1 MTATFV
7 TRALY
12 GPPRPVL
19 VLSVSGEVDRAN
31 DDELRRQ
38 LRRIADART
47 NPYLREQYGC
57 RELAASV
64 VVDLREATF
73 VAGSALAH
81 LARERDG
88 SGRPLRLVV
97 GERGVVRR
105 ALTAAGLDGDVELYA
120 DVADAVLA
128 DATAAPD

>member
-19 VLSVSGEVDRAN
+19 VLAVSGEVDRGN

-38 LRRIADART
+38 LRRTADVRD
-47 NPYLREQYGC
+47 NPFFREQYGC
-57 RELAASV
+57 RELATAV

-73 VAGSALAH
+73 LAGNALASIAH
-81 LARERDG
+81 ERDG

-97 GERGVVRR
+97 GDRGVVRR
-105 ALTAAGLDGDVELYA
+105 ALAAAGLDDEVEIYD

-128 DATAAPD
+128 DVTAQD

>member
-1 MTATFV
+1 VSATFV

-19 VLSVSGEVDRAN
+19 VLSITGEVDRAN
-31 DDELRRQ
+31 DEELRRQ
-38 LRRIADART
+38 LRRTADDRDH
-47 NPYLREQYGC
+47 PFFRERYGC
-57 RELAASV
+57 RELATAIV
-64 VVDLREATF
+64 IDLREATF
-73 VAGSALAH
+73 LAGNALAH

-97 GERGVVRR
+97 GDRRVVRR
-105 ALTAAGLDGDVELYA
+105 ALAAAGLDGDVEIYD

-128 DATAAPD
+128 DVTAPD

>member
-31 DDELRRQ
+31 DDELRRE
-38 LRRIADART
+38 LRRTADVRG
-47 NPYLREQYGC
+47 NPFFREQYGC
-57 RELAASV
+57 RELASAV

-73 VAGSALAH
+73 VAGSALAFI
-81 LARERDG
+81 AGERDG

-97 GERGVVRR
+97 GDRGVVRR
-105 ALTAAGLDGDVELYA
+105 ALAAAGLDQDVEIYD

-128 DATAAPD
+128 DVTQDD

>member
-1 MTATFV
+1 MSATFV

-19 VLSVSGEVDRAN
+19 VLTVSGEIDRGN
-31 DDELRRQ
+31 DDELREQ
-38 LRRIADART
+38 LRRAADGPGSACV
-47 NPYLREQYGC
+47 RERYGC
-57 RELAASV
+57 RELSSAV

-73 VAGSALAH
+73 VAGNALAF

-88 SGRPLRLVV
+88 NGRPLRLVL
-97 GERGVVRR
+97 GRRGVVRR
-105 ALTAAGLDGDVELYA
+105 ALAAAGLERDVTLYD

-128 DATAAPD
+128 ED

>member
-19 VLSVSGEVDRAN
+19 VLAITGEVDRAN

-38 LRRIADART
+38 VRRTADVRDH
-47 NPYLREQYGC
+47 PFFRERFGC
-57 RELAASV
+57 RELATAV

-73 VAGSALAH
+73 LAGNALAF

-88 SGRPLRLVV
+88 AGRPLRLVV
-97 GERGVVRR
+97 GDRRVVRR
-105 ALTAAGLDGDVELYA
+105 ALAAAGLDGDGEIYD

-128 DATAAPD
+128 DVAAQD

>member
-1 MTATFV
+1 VTATFV

-19 VLSVSGEVDRAN
+19 VLAVSGEVDRAN

-38 LRRIADART
+38 LRRTADVRG
-47 NPYLREQYGC
+47 NPLSRQQYGC
-57 RELAASV
+57 RELATTV

-73 VAGSALAH
+73 VAGNALAFI
-81 LARERDG
+81 ARERDG
-88 SGRPLRLVV
+88 SGRPLRVVV
-97 GERGVVRR
+97 GDRGMVRR
-105 ALTAAGLDGDVELYA
+105 ALAAAGLDSDVEIYD

-128 DATAAPD
+128 DVTQDD

>member
-19 VLSVSGEVDRAN
+19 VLSVSGEVDRGN

-38 LRRIADART
+38 LRRTADIRG
-47 NPYLREQYGC
+47 NPYFHEHYGC
-57 RELAASV
+57 RELATAV

-73 VAGSALAH
+73 VAGHALAC

-97 GERGVVRR
+97 GARGAVRR
-105 ALTAAGLDGDVELYA
+105 ALTAAGLDDAVELYD

-128 DATAAPD
+128 DSAASD

>member
-1 MTATFV
+1 VTATFV

-38 LRRIADART
+38 LRRTADVRG
-47 NPYLREQYGC
+47 NPSFREQYGC
-57 RELAASV
+57 RELATAV

-73 VAGSALAH
+73 VAGNALAFI
-81 LARERDG
+81 ARERDG
-88 SGRPLRLVV
+88 SGQPLRLVV
-97 GERGVVRR
+97 GDRGVVRR
-105 ALTAAGLDGDVELYA
+105 ALAAAGLDGDVEIYD

-128 DATAAPD
+128 DVTQDD

>member
-1 MTATFV
+1 VTATFV

-38 LRRIADART
+38 LRRTADVRG
-47 NPYLREQYGC
+47 NPSFREQYGC
-57 RELAASV
+57 RELATAV

-73 VAGSALAH
+73 VAGNALAFI
-81 LARERDG
+81 ARERDG
-88 SGRPLRLVV
+88 SGQPLRLVV
-97 GERGVVRR
+97 GDHGVVRR
-105 ALTAAGLDGDVELYA
+105 ALAAAGLDSDVEIYD

-128 DATAAPD
+128 DVTQDD